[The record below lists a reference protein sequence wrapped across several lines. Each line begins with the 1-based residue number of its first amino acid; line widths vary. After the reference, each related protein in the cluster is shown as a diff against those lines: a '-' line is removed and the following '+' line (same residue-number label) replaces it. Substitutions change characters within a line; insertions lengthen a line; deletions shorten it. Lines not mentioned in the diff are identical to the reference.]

1 MKEQFNHTI
10 LIIDEVHE
18 IFLEKLKGHKIIYAP
33 NITLEE
39 LPEQLEF
46 ATILVLRSKLI
57 LDKSW
62 IDRAPKLKL
71 VGRLGSGMDN
81 INQDYAKK
89 KGIICLNAPEGNRN
103 AVAEQTIAILL
114 SLLTNVV
121 KSNNEIKDRKWLRKD
136 NEGIELKNLTVGIIG
151 YGNVGQT
158 LAAKLNVFGCKI
170 LAYDRFLNNFG
181 DEFAQEVTLEELQHQ
196 SDIISLHVPLNK
208 FSDNMVDLE
217 FMNRVSKPFYLLN
230 LSRGKVVNTADLI
243 LKLKEG
249 KVLGAGLDVLPNE
262 NLNSYDENENE
273 ELSFL
278 TRSENV
284 ILTPHIGGLTK
295 DSFKLIA
302 EVLADKVS
310 RAIIIK

>member
-136 NEGIELKNLTVGIIG
+136 NEGIELKNLTLGIIG

-196 SDIISLHVPLNK
+196 SDIISLHVPLNE

-262 NLNSYDENENE
+262 NLNSYNENENE
-273 ELSFL
+273 EFSFL

-284 ILTPHIGGLTK
+284 ILTPHTGGLTK

-302 EVLADKVS
+302 EALADKVS

>member
-18 IFLEKLKGHKIIYAP
+18 IFLEKLKGQKIIYVP

-39 LPEQLEF
+39 LPKQLEF

-196 SDIISLHVPLNK
+196 SDIISLHVPLNE

-262 NLNSYDENENE
+262 NLNSYDEYENE

-284 ILTPHIGGLTK
+284 ILTPHTGGLTK